1 MTRRRAKSDLG
12 DAKTRFLLRLVL
24 KERKFQMPEKAVR
37 KSENWRNPH
46 QSSIGR
52 AAGWKI
58 VNSKIVTARQHAKS
72 DPPTCQ
78 K

>member
-1 MTRRRAKSDLG
+1 
-12 DAKTRFLLRLVL
+12 
-24 KERKFQMPEKAVR
+24 MPEKAVR

-58 VNSKIVTARQHAKS
+58 VNSKIVTARQVNMPKVTRRRAKS
-72 DPPTCQ
+72 DPPTVDVDVPKVTRRRAKSDPSTCQ